1 MSESWRDVVDLY
13 ERHALA
19 FDGERGRTLM
29 ERSWLERFLALL
41 PEQAEVLDIGCGSG
55 EPLAA
60 HLVGRGCRLTGID
73 SSATLIG
80 LCRRRFPKHDWH
92 VADMRGLALG
102 RRFDGLLAWD
112 SFFHLRADDQR
123 AMFSVFRDH
132 AAAGAGLMF
141 TSGPA
146 GGEALGSYRGETLYH
161 ASLDP
166 QEYADLLGAA
176 GFEVVDYRPNDAEC
190 GGHTVWLARF
200 AGA

>member
-123 AMFSVFRDH
+123 AMFPVFRDH

-190 GGHTVWLARF
+190 GGHTIWLARF

>member
-102 RRFDGLLAWD
+102 RKFDGLLAWD

-123 AMFSVFRDH
+123 AMFPVFREH
-132 AAAGAGLMF
+132 AAAGAALMF

-176 GFEVVDYRPNDAEC
+176 GFDVVAYRPDDAEC